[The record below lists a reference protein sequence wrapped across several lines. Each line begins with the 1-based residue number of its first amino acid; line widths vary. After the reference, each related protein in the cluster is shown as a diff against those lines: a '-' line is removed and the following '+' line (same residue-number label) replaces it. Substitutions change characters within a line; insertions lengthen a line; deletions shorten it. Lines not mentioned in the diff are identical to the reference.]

1 MKVSGALLWPAGFA
15 LCGLVLARS
24 KPTVVYAPWADAP
37 RGEELPRTVVPSDRY
52 LDLGAA
58 PSFGEHVPVYRSPLH
73 PWQSELTATVPVHD
87 ETRYL
92 DLGAL
97 YHSPATPSEGREP

>member
-1 MKVSGALLWPAGFA
+1 MKVPGALLWPLGLA

-24 KPTVVYAPWADAP
+24 EPTVVYAPWADAA
-37 RGEELPRTVVPSDRY
+37 RADALPRTAPSDRY

-58 PSFGEHVPVYRSPLH
+58 PTFGEHVPVYRPPLH
-73 PWQSELTATVPVHD
+73 PWQSELTGAVPAHD
-87 ETRYL
+87 ETRYV

-97 YHSPATPSEGREP
+97 HRSPASPSEGREP